1 MRKLLQLIFGDARN
15 ASAVALALVAAYGLS
30 RIAPGASGAL
40 LALVLIGSAALR
52 AF

>member
-1 MRKLLQLIFGDARN
+1 MRKLLQLVLGDVRN
-15 ASAVALALVAAYGLS
+15 VTSVALALVAAYGLA

-40 LALVLIGSAALR
+40 LAIVLIAAAAAQ